1 MNKTRTLTLISG
13 ALILFCLG
21 IIYIWSIFN
30 KPVMTYFNNWADSA
44 FTFNIM
50 LVTFVL
56 GILIGGRIQDKK
68 GPRIVVLIGGIL
80 FAAGIL
86 LSSIIPPSLPWMFA
100 VCYGGIAGFGVGM
113 AYTSTISC
121 VQKWFPDRRGLASG
135 IMVSAFGVSTVA
147 FGPLASAM
155 LTTWSISLGNTLQ
168 ILAIAFFAVVIIF
181 VWFIKNPPEGY
192 MADLKPKT
200 NAAPATKEQ
209 FTPSEALRTPQ
220 MYFTII
226 CMAMLTLSY
235 FIIIP
240 KVAALSTAGK
250 DFADFAV
257 LTVSLSGVASAVGRL
272 VMPILSDYK
281 GRKFAFMI
289 LFIVI
294 LASMAALIF
303 VTGPICIVLI
313 WAVAFCYGAS
323 AGVFP
328 ALTADYFGPKNM
340 GANYGLVMIGFA
352 GAAVLAGSI
361 SSLFISAKAVSN
373 LAFII
378 PVIACIVGII
388 FMVALKP
395 PVKKAK

>member
-1 MNKTRTLTLISG
+1 MNKTRTLALISG

-30 KPVMTYFNNWADSA
+30 KPVSA
-44 FTFNIM
+44 FFGGADVSYTFNIM

-68 GPRIVVLIGGIL
+68 GPRLVVLVGGIL

-86 LSSIIPPSLPWMFA
+86 LSSVIPSNQPVLFA
-100 VCYGGIAGFGVGM
+100 VFYGGLAGFGVGM
-113 AYTSTISC
+113 AYTSALSC
-121 VQKWFPDRRGLASG
+121 IQKWFPDRRGLASG
-135 IMVSAFGVSTVA
+135 VLVSAFGVSTVA
-147 FGPLASAM
+147 FGPLASNM
-155 LTTWSISLGNTLQ
+155 LTTWNLSINSTLQ
-168 ILAIAFFAVVIIF
+168 ILAIVFFVVVIIF

-192 MADLKPKT
+192 MADFKPKSKAVSST
-200 NAAPATKEQ
+200 NEQ
-209 FTPSEALRTPQ
+209 FSPSESLKTWQ
-220 MYFTII
+220 MYFVIV

-235 FIIIP
+235 FILIP
-240 KVAALSTAGK
+240 KVTALSSTVK
-250 DFADFAV
+250 DFNSLAV
-257 LTVSLSGVASAVGRL
+257 LTVSLSGVASVAGRL

-289 LFIVI
+289 LFTVI

-303 VTGPICIVLI
+303 VTGPICIAFI

-328 ALTADYFGPKNM
+328 ALTADYFGAKNM

-361 SSLFISAKAVSN
+361 SSNFITAKEVSSF
-373 LAFII
+373 AFII
-378 PVIACIVGII
+378 PVIACAVGII
-388 FMVALKP
+388 FMLILKP
-395 PVKKAK
+395 PVKKVK

>member
-1 MNKTRTLTLISG
+1 MNKHRTMTLISG

-30 KPVMTYFNNWADSA
+30 KPVSA
-44 FTFNIM
+44 FLGGADVSYTFNIM
-50 LVTFVL
+50 LVTFVA

-68 GPRIVVLIGGIL
+68 GPRMVVLIGGIL

-86 LSSIIPPSLPWMFA
+86 ISSVTPASVPGLFPVF
-100 VCYGGIAGFGVGM
+100 YGGLAGFGVGM
-113 AYTSTISC
+113 AYTSALSC
-121 VQKWFPDRRGLASG
+121 IQKWFPDRRGLASG
-135 IMVSAFGVSTVA
+135 VLVSAFGVSTVA
-147 FGPLASAM
+147 FGPLANNMINAWGLSV
-155 LTTWSISLGNTLQ
+155 SNTLQ
-168 ILAIAFFAVVIIF
+168 ILAIIFFAVVIIF

-192 MADLKPKT
+192 MADFKPKSKKVT
-200 NAAPATKEQ
+200 STSEQ
-209 FTPSEALRTPQ
+209 FSPGEALRTWQ
-220 MYFTII
+220 MYFVIL

-235 FIIIP
+235 FILIP
-240 KVAALSTAGK
+240 KVSALSTTVK
-250 DFADFAV
+250 NFADYAV
-257 LTVSLSGVASAVGRL
+257 LTVSLSGVASVAGRL

-303 VTGPICIVLI
+303 VTGPACILFI

-352 GAAVLAGSI
+352 GAAVLAGGIASNFVSAESV
-361 SSLFISAKAVSN
+361 SSF
-373 LAFII
+373 AFII
-378 PVIACIVGII
+378 PIIACAVGIVL
-388 FMVALKP
+388 MAALKP
-395 PVKKAK
+395 PVKKAD

>member
-13 ALILFCLG
+13 AIILFCLG

-30 KPVMTYFNNWADSA
+30 KPVMTYFGDWKDAS
-44 FTFNIM
+44 FTFTIM

-68 GPRIVVLIGGIL
+68 GPRIVVLLGGIL

-86 LSSIIPPSLPWMFA
+86 LSSIIPPSLPWLFA

-113 AYTSTISC
+113 AYTAALSC
-121 VQKWFPDRRGLASG
+121 IQKWFPDRRGLASG
-135 IMVSAFGVSTVA
+135 VLVSAFGASTVA

-155 LTTWSISLGNTLQ
+155 LTGWNITLGGTLQ
-168 ILAIAFFAVVIIF
+168 ILGIVFFVVVIIF

-192 MADLKPKT
+192 MADFKPK
-200 NAAPATKEQ
+200 AKAVVPGDQ
-209 FTPSEALRTPQ
+209 YTPGEALKTWQ
-220 MYFTII
+220 MYLVILS
-226 CMAMLTLSY
+226 MAMLTLSY

-240 KVAALSTAGK
+240 KVAVMSEPKAFK
-250 DFADFAV
+250 DLAV
-257 LTVSLSGVASAVGRL
+257 LTVSLSGVASVAGRL
-272 VMPILSDYK
+272 LMPILSDFK

-289 LFIVI
+289 LFIAI
-294 LASMAALIF
+294 LASMVALLF
-303 VTGPICIVLI
+303 VSGPACIAFI

-328 ALTADYFGPKNM
+328 ALTSDYFGSKNM

-361 SSLFISAKAVSN
+361 SSMFVSAKEVSMF
-373 LAFII
+373 AFII
-378 PVIACIVGII
+378 PVIACVVGII
-388 FMVALKP
+388 FMVLLKK
-395 PVKKAK
+395 PVKKS

>member
-1 MNKTRTLTLISG
+1 MNKSRNLTLISG

-30 KPVMTYFNNWADSA
+30 KPVSAYFNNWAQSSY
-44 FTFNIM
+44 TFNIM

-68 GPRIVVLIGGIL
+68 GPRIVVLWGGIL
-80 FAAGIL
+80 FAVGIL
-86 LSSIIPPSLPWMFA
+86 LASVAPSSMPWLFA
-100 VCYGGIAGFGVGM
+100 LAYGGLAGFGVGM
-113 AYTSTISC
+113 AYTSTVSC

-135 IMVSAFGVSTVA
+135 VMVSAFGVSTVV
-147 FGPLASAM
+147 FGPIASKM
-155 LTTWSISLGNTLQ
+155 LTTLSVSNTLQ
-168 ILAIAFFAVVIIF
+168 ILAVVFFAVVIIF

-192 MADLKPKT
+192 MSDVIKAKSK
-200 NAAPATKEQ
+200 AAPATADQ
-209 FTPSEALRTPQ
+209 FSPGEALRTKQ
-220 MYFTII
+220 MYFIII

-235 FIIIP
+235 FIINP
-240 KVAALSTAGK
+240 KITAMSGPK
-250 DFADFAV
+250 NFSDLAV
-257 LTVSLSGVASAVGRL
+257 ITISLSGVASACGRL

-294 LASMAALIF
+294 LASMALMVF
-303 VTGPICIVLI
+303 VSGPVCMVLI
-313 WAVAFCYGAS
+313 WAISFCYGAS

-328 ALTADYFGPKNM
+328 ALTADYYGAKNL

-352 GAAVLAGSI
+352 GAAILAMSI
-361 SSLFISAKAVSN
+361 SSMFISPDAISN

-378 PVIACIVGII
+378 PIIACAIGIV
-388 FMVALKP
+388 FMTILKP
-395 PVKKAK
+395 PSKAIK

>member
-1 MNKTRTLTLISG
+1 MNKSRTMTLISG
-13 ALILFCLG
+13 ALILFVLG

-30 KPVMTYFNNWADSA
+30 APVKAYFGGADVA
-44 FTFNIM
+44 YTFNIM

-68 GPRIVVLIGGIL
+68 GPRPVVLWGGIL

-86 LSSIIPPSLPWMFA
+86 LSSVVPTTLPWLFA
-100 VCYGGIAGFGVGM
+100 LMYGGLAGFGVGM

-135 IMVSAFGVSTVA
+135 VMVSAFGVSTVA
-147 FGPLASAM
+147 FGPLANDLLQTFSVN
-155 LTTWSISLGNTLQ
+155 STLQ
-168 ILAIAFFAVVIIF
+168 ILGIIFFAVVIIF

-192 MADLKPKT
+192 MSGSKSPSK
-200 NAAPATKEQ
+200 AAPAAGEQ
-209 FTPSEALRTPQ
+209 FTPLETLKTRQ
-220 MYFTII
+220 MYFVII

-240 KVAALSTAGK
+240 KVSALSTTVK
-250 DFADFAV
+250 NFADYAV
-257 LTVSLSGVASAVGRL
+257 LTVSLSGIASAAGRL
-272 VMPILSDYK
+272 IMPILSDYK

-289 LFIVI
+289 LFFIT
-294 LASMAALIF
+294 LASLIALIF
-303 VTGPICIVLI
+303 VTGPVCMVLI

-328 ALTADYFGPKNM
+328 ALTSDYFGSKNL
-340 GANYGLVMIGFA
+340 GANYGIVMIGFA
-352 GAAVLAGSI
+352 GASILAMSI
-361 SSLFISAKAVSN
+361 SSMFISTEHVSE

-378 PVIACIVGII
+378 PVVACAIGIV
-388 FMVALKP
+388 FMALLKP
-395 PVKKAK
+395 PHKAK

>member
-30 KPVMTYFNNWADSA
+30 KPVMTYFNNWADSSY
-44 FTFNIM
+44 TFNIM

-68 GPRIVVLIGGIL
+68 GPRMVVLIGGIL

-86 LSSIIPPSLPWMFA
+86 LASIIPPTQPWLFA
-100 VCYGGIAGFGVGM
+100 VCYGGLAGFGVGM

-155 LTTWSISLGNTLQ
+155 LTSWSISLGNTLQ

-192 MADLKPKT
+192 MADFKPKSK
-200 NAAPATKEQ
+200 AASSGEQ
-209 FTPSEALRTPQ
+209 FTPGEALRTPQ
-220 MYFTII
+220 MYFIII

-250 DFADFAV
+250 DFADLAV
-257 LTVSLSGVASAVGRL
+257 ITVSLSGVASAVGRL

-303 VTGPICIVLI
+303 VTGPVCMAFI

-328 ALTADYFGPKNM
+328 ALTADYYGPKNM

-361 SSLFISAKAVSN
+361 SSMFITAQAVST

-378 PVIACIVGII
+378 PVIACIIGIV
-388 FMVALKP
+388 FMVVLKP